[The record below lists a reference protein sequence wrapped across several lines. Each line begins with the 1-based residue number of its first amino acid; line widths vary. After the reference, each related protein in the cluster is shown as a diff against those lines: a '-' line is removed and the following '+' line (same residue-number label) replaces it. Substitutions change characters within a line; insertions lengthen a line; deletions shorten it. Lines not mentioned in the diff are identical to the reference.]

1 MFKNFSWFFKYAK
14 KNYVIGS
21 ISLILSDII
30 SLFLPYV
37 TGILIDLVYTGNLT
51 MDKFIQMIAIS
62 IVLIILKYVTAIA
75 WSYNIFKASALM
87 EYTSRDKL
95 MSKFLKQSQRFFENN
110 PTGSLMSK
118 STQDVSQVAQFAG
131 FGLLAFFD
139 AALFPLFIIAMMII
153 TIDFKMT
160 IFSII
165 PFFALG
171 FGLTRIMKRIYARS
185 KAVNKSFDDLTDEV
199 LEDVQGIRIIRVYN
213 IINLREQRFNKK
225 ARELANNNVELE
237 KVRALIEPFE
247 KVLTSLSFV
256 IAVAYGSYLISK
268 GSLSVG
274 QLVSFT
280 YYLNMLIWPMFAVGE
295 FLNLHQQASAAMD
308 RILEIL
314 NYKEEIEN
322 SKNKKEVSDSLD
334 IKFNKHSYKYPSSSD
349 YTLNNIN
356 LKIDKEIFFDNVR
369 FSYTEGE
376 EVIKGISFQV
386 DKGESIAFVGQTGSG
401 KSTLINLL
409 LNFYKADSGKIT
421 IGGKDISKVNREEL
435 RKDMAVVLQDAFLF
449 KADIAQNIS
458 LGLDF
463 SDEKIKESLRAVGGQ
478 RLIDNGIH
486 SEVLENGSNLSQGEK
501 QLISF
506 ARAYI
511 RNPKILILDE
521 ATSNIDTETE
531 TIIQEGINKLK
542 ENRTTFIIAHRLSTI
557 KDVDKIIVLS
567 YGNIVESGNH
577 DTLMDSKGYYKQMY
591 DKQIKENQSL

>member
-268 GSLSVG
+268 GILSVG

-322 SKNKKEVSDSLD
+322 SENKKEVSDSLD

-356 LKIDKEIFFDNVR
+356 LKIDNGSSI
-369 FSYTEGE
+369 
-376 EVIKGISFQV
+376 GIIG
-386 DKGESIAFVGQTGSG
+386 KTGSG
-401 KSTLINLL
+401 KTTLIRQLL
-409 LNFYKADSGKIT
+409 DIYNVDKNSIIIGSDSY
-421 IGGKDISKVNREEL
+421 N
-435 RKDMAVVLQDAFLF
+435 
-449 KADIAQNIS
+449 NIS
-458 LGLDF
+458 AKSFKDKIGYVPQRHMIFSDTILNNIKFSNPNASDEEVKKAIEIADF
-463 SDEKIKESLRAVGGQ
+463 SKDVDEFSEGLETLTGEKGVSLSGGQKQRLAIARAV
-478 RLIDNGIH
+478 I
-486 SEVLENGSNLSQGEK
+486 SNPQ
-501 QLISF
+501 
-506 ARAYI
+506 
-511 RNPKILILDE
+511 ILILDD

-542 ENRTTFIIAHRLSTI
+542 DNRTTFIIAHRLSTI

-577 DTLMDSKGYYKQMY
+577 DALMDSNGYYKQMY

>member
-51 MDKFIQMIAIS
+51 MDKFIQMVAIS

-131 FGLLAFFD
+131 FGILAFFD

-322 SKNKKEVSDSLD
+322 SENRKEVSDSLD

-356 LKIDKEIFFDNVR
+356 LKIDKGSSI
-369 FSYTEGE
+369 
-376 EVIKGISFQV
+376 GIIG
-386 DKGESIAFVGQTGSG
+386 KTGSG
-401 KSTLINLL
+401 KTTLIRQLLDIYNVNKNSIIIGSDSYNNISAKSFKDKIGYVPQRHMIFSDTILNNIKFSNPNASDEQVKKAIEIADFSKDVNEFSEGLETLTGEKGVSLSGGQKQRLAIARAVISNPQILILDDAMSAVDANTEQNIIKNLT
-409 LNFYKADSGKIT
+409 KI
-421 IGGKDISKVNREEL
+421 
-435 RKDMAVVLQDAFLF
+435 RKD
-449 KADIAQNIS
+449 KTTIIIAHRISQVQNCDQI
-458 LGLDF
+458 
-463 SDEKIKESLRAVGGQ
+463 I
-478 RLIDNGIH
+478 
-486 SEVLENGSNLSQGEK
+486 VLENG
-501 QLISF
+501 
-506 ARAYI
+506 
-511 RNPKILILDE
+511 KI
-521 ATSNIDTETE
+521 
-531 TIIQEGINKLK
+531 
-542 ENRTTFIIAHRLSTI
+542 
-557 KDVDKIIVLS
+557 VDQ
-567 YGNIVESGNH
+567 GNH
-577 DTLMDSKGYYKQMY
+577 ESLMSRDTWYK
-591 DKQIKENQSL
+591 KQYENQISGGGLND

>member
-51 MDKFIQMIAIS
+51 MDKFIHMIAIS

-213 IINLREQRFNKK
+213 IGNLREQRFNKK
-225 ARELANNNVELE
+225 ARELANNNVNLE
-237 KVRALIEPFE
+237 RIRALIEPFE

-322 SKNKKEVSDSLD
+322 SENKKEVSDSLD

-356 LKIDKEIFFDNVR
+356 LKIDNGSSI
-369 FSYTEGE
+369 
-376 EVIKGISFQV
+376 GIIG
-386 DKGESIAFVGQTGSG
+386 KTGSG
-401 KSTLINLL
+401 KTTLIRQLL
-409 LNFYKADSGKIT
+409 DIYNVNKNSIIIGSDSY
-421 IGGKDISKVNREEL
+421 N
-435 RKDMAVVLQDAFLF
+435 
-449 KADIAQNIS
+449 NIS
-458 LGLDF
+458 AKSFKDKIGYVPQRHMIFSDTILNNIKFSNPNASNEEVKKAIEIADF
-463 SDEKIKESLRAVGGQ
+463 SKDVDEFSEGLETLTGEKGVSLSGGQKQRLAIARAV
-478 RLIDNGIH
+478 I
-486 SEVLENGSNLSQGEK
+486 
-501 QLISF
+501 
-506 ARAYI
+506 A
-511 RNPKILILDE
+511 NPQILILDDAMSAVDANTE
-521 ATSNIDTETE
+521 QNIINNLTKIRKDKT
-531 TIIQEGINKLK
+531 TI
-542 ENRTTFIIAHRLSTI
+542 IIAHRISQVQNC
-557 KDVDKIIVLS
+557 DQIIVLED
-567 YGNIVESGNH
+567 GKIVDQGYHESLMSR
-577 DTLMDSKGYYKQMY
+577 DTWYK
-591 DKQIKENQSL
+591 KQYENQISGGNLND

>member
-213 IINLREQRFNKK
+213 ICNLREQRFNKK

-322 SKNKKEVSDSLD
+322 SENKKEVSDSLD

-356 LKIDKEIFFDNVR
+356 LKIDKGSSI
-369 FSYTEGE
+369 
-376 EVIKGISFQV
+376 GIIG
-386 DKGESIAFVGQTGSG
+386 KTGSG
-401 KSTLINLL
+401 KTTLIRQLL
-409 LNFYKADSGKIT
+409 DIYNVNKNSIIIGSDSYNNISAKSFKDKIGYVPQRHMIFSDTILNNIKFSNPNASNEEVKKAIEIADFSKDVDEFLEGLETLTGEKGVSLSGGQKQRLAIARAV
-421 IGGKDISKVNREEL
+421 ISNPQIL
-435 RKDMAVVLQDAFLF
+435 ILDDAMSAVDANTE
-449 KADIAQNIS
+449 QNIIKN
-458 LGLDF
+458 LT
-463 SDEKIKESLRAVGGQ
+463 KIRKVKTTIIIAHRISQVQ
-478 RLIDNGIH
+478 NCDQII
-486 SEVLENGSNLSQGEK
+486 VLENG
-501 QLISF
+501 
-506 ARAYI
+506 
-511 RNPKILILDE
+511 KI
-521 ATSNIDTETE
+521 
-531 TIIQEGINKLK
+531 
-542 ENRTTFIIAHRLSTI
+542 
-557 KDVDKIIVLS
+557 VDQ
-567 YGNIVESGNH
+567 GNH
-577 DTLMDSKGYYKQMY
+577 ESLMSRDTWYK
-591 DKQIKENQSL
+591 KQYENQISGGNLND

>member
-199 LEDVQGIRIIRVYN
+199 LEDAQGIRIIRVYN
-213 IINLREQRFNKK
+213 IGNLREQRFNKK

-322 SKNKKEVSDSLD
+322 SENKKEVSDSLD

-356 LKIDKEIFFDNVR
+356 LKIDKGSSI
-369 FSYTEGE
+369 
-376 EVIKGISFQV
+376 GIIG
-386 DKGESIAFVGQTGSG
+386 KTGSG
-401 KSTLINLL
+401 KTTLIRQLL
-409 LNFYKADSGKIT
+409 DIYNVNKNSIIIGSDSY
-421 IGGKDISKVNREEL
+421 N
-435 RKDMAVVLQDAFLF
+435 
-449 KADIAQNIS
+449 NIS
-458 LGLDF
+458 AKSFKDKIGYVPQRHMIFSDTILNNIKFSNPNASDEQVKKTIEIADF
-463 SDEKIKESLRAVGGQ
+463 SKDVDGFSEGLETLTGEKGVSLSGGQKQRLAIARAV
-478 RLIDNGIH
+478 I
-486 SEVLENGSNLSQGEK
+486 SNPQ
-501 QLISF
+501 
-506 ARAYI
+506 
-511 RNPKILILDE
+511 ILILDDAMSAVDANTE
-521 ATSNIDTETE
+521 QNIIKNLTKIRKDKT
-531 TIIQEGINKLK
+531 TI
-542 ENRTTFIIAHRLSTI
+542 IIAHRISQVQNC
-557 KDVDKIIVLS
+557 DQIIVLKN
-567 YGNIVESGNH
+567 GKIVDQGNH
-577 DTLMDSKGYYKQMY
+577 ESLMSRDTWYK
-591 DKQIKENQSL
+591 KQYENQISGGNLND

>member
-1 MFKNFSWFFKYAK
+1 MFKNFSCFFKYAK

-213 IINLREQRFNKK
+213 ICNLREQRFNKK

-322 SKNKKEVSDSLD
+322 SENKKEVSDSLD

-356 LKIDKEIFFDNVR
+356 LKIDKGSSI
-369 FSYTEGE
+369 
-376 EVIKGISFQV
+376 GIIG
-386 DKGESIAFVGQTGSG
+386 KTGSG
-401 KSTLINLL
+401 KTTLIRQLL
-409 LNFYKADSGKIT
+409 DIYNVNKNSIIIGSDSY
-421 IGGKDISKVNREEL
+421 N
-435 RKDMAVVLQDAFLF
+435 
-449 KADIAQNIS
+449 NIS
-458 LGLDF
+458 AKSFKDKIGYVPQRHMIFSDTILNNIKFSNPNASDEEVKKAIEIADF
-463 SDEKIKESLRAVGGQ
+463 SKDVDEFSEGLETLTGEKGVSLSGGQKQRLAIARAV
-478 RLIDNGIH
+478 I
-486 SEVLENGSNLSQGEK
+486 SNPQ
-501 QLISF
+501 
-506 ARAYI
+506 
-511 RNPKILILDE
+511 ILILDDAMSAVDANTE
-521 ATSNIDTETE
+521 QNIINNLTKIRKDKT
-531 TIIQEGINKLK
+531 TI
-542 ENRTTFIIAHRLSTI
+542 IIAHRISQVQNC
-557 KDVDKIIVLS
+557 DQIIVFEN
-567 YGNIVESGNH
+567 GKIVDQGNH
-577 DTLMDSKGYYKQMY
+577 ESLMSRDTWYK
-591 DKQIKENQSL
+591 KQYENQISGGSLND

>member
-213 IINLREQRFNKK
+213 IGNLREQRFNKK
-225 ARELANNNVELE
+225 ARELANNNVDLE

-322 SKNKKEVSDSLD
+322 SENKKEVSDSLD

-356 LKIDKEIFFDNVR
+356 LKIDKGSSI
-369 FSYTEGE
+369 
-376 EVIKGISFQV
+376 GIIG
-386 DKGESIAFVGQTGSG
+386 KTGSG
-401 KSTLINLL
+401 KTTLIRQLL
-409 LNFYKADSGKIT
+409 DIYNVNKNSIIIGSDSYNNISAKSFKDKIGYVPQRHMIFSDTILNNIKFSNPNASDEQVKKAIEIADFSKDVDEFSEGLETLTGEKGVSLSGGQKQRLAIARAV
-421 IGGKDISKVNREEL
+421 ISNPQIL
-435 RKDMAVVLQDAFLF
+435 ILDDAMSAVDANTE
-449 KADIAQNIS
+449 QNIIKN
-458 LGLDF
+458 LA
-463 SDEKIKESLRAVGGQ
+463 KIREDKTTIIIAHRISQVQ
-478 RLIDNGIH
+478 NCDQII
-486 SEVLENGSNLSQGEK
+486 VLENG
-501 QLISF
+501 
-506 ARAYI
+506 
-511 RNPKILILDE
+511 KI
-521 ATSNIDTETE
+521 
-531 TIIQEGINKLK
+531 
-542 ENRTTFIIAHRLSTI
+542 
-557 KDVDKIIVLS
+557 VDQ
-567 YGNIVESGNH
+567 GNH
-577 DTLMDSKGYYKQMY
+577 ESLMSRDTWYK
-591 DKQIKENQSL
+591 KQYENQISGGSLND

>member
-213 IINLREQRFNKK
+213 ICNLREQRFNKK

-322 SKNKKEVSDSLD
+322 SENKKEVSDSLD

-356 LKIDKEIFFDNVR
+356 LKIDKGSSI
-369 FSYTEGE
+369 
-376 EVIKGISFQV
+376 GIIG
-386 DKGESIAFVGQTGSG
+386 KTGSG
-401 KSTLINLL
+401 KTTLIRQLL
-409 LNFYKADSGKIT
+409 DIYNVNKNSIIIGSDSYNNISAKSFKDKIGYVPQRHMIFSDTILNNIKFSNPNASDEQVKKAIEIADFSKDVDEFSEGLETLTGEKGVSLSGGQKQRLAIARAV
-421 IGGKDISKVNREEL
+421 ISNPQIL
-435 RKDMAVVLQDAFLF
+435 ILDDAMSAVDANTE
-449 KADIAQNIS
+449 QNIIKN
-458 LGLDF
+458 LT
-463 SDEKIKESLRAVGGQ
+463 KIRKVKTTIIIAHRISQVQ
-478 RLIDNGIH
+478 NCDQII
-486 SEVLENGSNLSQGEK
+486 VLENG
-501 QLISF
+501 
-506 ARAYI
+506 
-511 RNPKILILDE
+511 KI
-521 ATSNIDTETE
+521 
-531 TIIQEGINKLK
+531 
-542 ENRTTFIIAHRLSTI
+542 
-557 KDVDKIIVLS
+557 VDQ
-567 YGNIVESGNH
+567 GNH
-577 DTLMDSKGYYKQMY
+577 ESLMSRDTWYK
-591 DKQIKENQSL
+591 KQYENQISGGNLND